1 MSIEGASPGARALAA
16 CRVGDLELLEDVLAE
31 FNSFEQ
37 QIDLLNTAKNGL
49 GQYCLH
55 QAAQYGHPHI
65 IDFLTNLEGLE
76 VDEPDLIQ
84 GDTAIHK
91 AIRYINGLSPD
102 RWEDEDGNPM
112 AQLLTSSDVDLK
124 MKNKAGQKPIDLVDP
139 RNQELR
145 LWLLKEAFRMAEG
158 QGLVDADAEEEQD
171 SGGN

>member
-1 MSIEGASPGARALAA
+1 MFS
-16 CRVGDLELLEDVLAE
+16 LE
-31 FNSFEQ
+31 
-37 QIDLLNTAKNGL
+37 TA
-49 GQYCLH
+49 
-55 QAAQYGHPHI
+55 HI

-84 GDTAIHK
+84 GDTALHK

-112 AQLLTSSDVDLK
+112 ARLLTSSDVDLK
-124 MKNKAGQKPIDLVDP
+124 VKNKAGQKPIDLVDP

-158 QGLVDADAEEEQD
+158 GGLVDADAEEE
-171 SGGN
+171 GEPEVVAA